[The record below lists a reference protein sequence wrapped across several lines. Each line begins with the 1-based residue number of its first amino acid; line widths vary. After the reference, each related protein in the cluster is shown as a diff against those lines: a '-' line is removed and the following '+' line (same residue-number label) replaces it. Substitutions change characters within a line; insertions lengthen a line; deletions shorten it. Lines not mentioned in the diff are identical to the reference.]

1 MASRKMTT
9 SFPMTTSGQGS
20 TPTTT
25 VPSDTGGSITEPD
38 DELPG
43 GFTLGGAY
51 QGGINKDYKLPTADQ
66 FGDPQNPYYY
76 KNDDWQMILRRTTND
91 VAIIQSKLIKAFPD
105 YKPGRVGDKLDNNTI
120 YYLKK
125 AMARINMM
133 NQDSTNPVR
142 GKTLDDALTY
152 LSNNPA
158 PGDKTKSSL
167 PSYRLTSTEDLKAVF
182 TRAAQDTIGRTL
194 SDRELQRLADAYNQQ
209 EMAYQKKA
217 AYGGTAMQAP
227 QPTTFAEGQ
236 IEQKFATE
244 AKAND
249 YTNYVSILSQMMAGE

>member
-20 TPTTT
+20 TTTT
-25 VPSDTGGSITEPD
+25 VPSDTGGSIVEPD
-38 DELPG
+38 DNLEG

-51 QGGINKDYKLPTADQ
+51 QGGINKDYKPPALKDFLNPDE
-66 FGDPQNPYYY
+66 PYYY

-91 VAIIQSKLIKAFPD
+91 VAVIQSKLMKAFPD
-105 YKPGRVGDKLDNNTI
+105 YKPGRVGDKFDNNTI

-125 AMARINMM
+125 AMSRINMM
-133 NQDSTNPVR
+133 NQDSTSPVR
-142 GKTLDDALTY
+142 GKTLDNALTY
-152 LSNNPA
+152 LSQNPA
-158 PGDKTKSSL
+158 PGEKTSSSL